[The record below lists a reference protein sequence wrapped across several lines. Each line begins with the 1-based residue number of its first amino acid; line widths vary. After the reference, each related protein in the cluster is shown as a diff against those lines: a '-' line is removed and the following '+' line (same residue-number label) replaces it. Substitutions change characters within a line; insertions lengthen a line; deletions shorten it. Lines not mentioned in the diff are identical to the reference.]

1 MILPLLILGGIY
13 GGFFTPT
20 EAAAIAVV
28 YTIPVGLF
36 VYRELTL
43 RKIAA
48 GMVHAATTTG
58 IIMIIL
64 VFSMVASRIFTL
76 ERIPQELTDFL
87 LITFNLFKRR
97 DLLELLRSEP
107 LKPRISLY

>member
-1 MILPLLILGGIY
+1 MVLPLLILGGIY

-20 EAAAIAVV
+20 EDAAIAVV
-28 YTIPVGLF
+28 YAIPVGLF

-48 GMVHAATTTG
+48 DMVHAATTTG

-64 VFSMVASRIFTL
+64 VFSMVA
-76 ERIPQELTDFL
+76 
-87 LITFNLFKRR
+87 NA
-97 DLLELLRSEP
+97 
-107 LKPRISLY
+107 